1 MTAITRK
8 TVCSPRGHVAWGPLL
23 GAALVL
29 VASAPASGVVTQH
42 ELRITSITALT
53 VAQQITQPAVC
64 TAPNVCLH
72 DEVRVPVEIDFDAG
86 TIMIDGRAPVD
97 ENGNPI
103 PPGGPGGI
111 LFDTQSGPAEL
122 TFAPPCENPDG
133 CVGGEARY
141 FGTIDQGGRIAFP
154 SLGLDFELFGVSP
167 ISRFRAPM
175 GTGATSDPADPG
187 VVAEGAALDF
197 ATGAIH
203 LAGVDFIPAPIVGTV
218 LQLNRIRGA
227 LVPVPVPPVA
237 LKDVLRCQTAVQKNG
252 AAYVNAAQKALA
264 RCVDALVM
272 CEVSAETGV
281 GGGPA
286 CVQSAV
292 LLCNQSVASI
302 DNAAQAMT
310 RKIGNGCKNIGA
322 ANMLAAQG
330 GLGFSLDKPLCDAL
344 GVNASTRE
352 GIASCMLRR
361 MQCTVEELVARAEPR
376 APEVLAA
383 NGFLQFSCMP
393 VFAPG
398 DATGHDAAALI
409 RCQTALS
416 SQAARYTAIKQK
428 KLQGCIDQVIECH
441 LHAEEGEG
449 GPGGGHVHDP
459 VCVAK
464 AQRTC
469 DAAVRAIARAG
480 QRRTLVTQGACSA
493 LDAAAIPALATGL
506 GFSNLADHCLALVPP
521 VALGSL
527 DELLACLGASLDCSI
542 EGAAR
547 VLKPRAA
554 EAIPI
559 VGLEVEGMHLNE
571 RYPCVEARCGDG
583 LVDVG
588 EQCDPLFPDPLC
600 NPNCTRVACGNGN
613 LEPGEACDDGNTTAG
628 DGCSPTCT
636 VEPFSCGNGI
646 VEFFGGEV
654 CEDADTAGGDGCN
667 GSCQSTEVCGN
678 GQVDTLLGEQCDD
691 GNREFVATLTGAA
704 EVPPVVTAATG
715 TAAMTLNPDGTL
727 TYDVTTSGLV
737 GTMAHIH
744 VGAVGVDGPVVLAL
758 DGGPTVWSGT
768 TAPLTLEQR
777 SQLAAGRLYVNVHTA
792 ANVDGE
798 IRGQLGFAPGVSGDG
813 CSADCR
819 SNETCGNG
827 VVDAA
832 TGEGCDDGNLA
843 SGDGCTAACQVE
855 ACGFAGSATPLGTR
869 TFSIDPAGSKL
880 FNSIIGLG
888 SPVGSIDVT
897 SGPMSLIAGAPDAG
911 GSATV
916 TLGGDVIVQIDIVL
930 GGTVQCFKFEALGT
944 TGQLHCCGGNAVGV
958 SNTRDSN
965 TGGIPATGGQS
976 NGPAVQLGGI
986 GTGGIGDLL
995 MAFSVRETGGPTGF
1009 DCLTATYGGPART
1022 VFWTTGEA
1030 AGRVVR
1036 PAQGGALF
1044 EFKTTGE
1051 PFDCANWTVE
1061 NGPGTFVSADT
1072 ALNAVP
1078 GLDAANI
1085 RKLDD

>member
-8 TVCSPRGHVAWGPLL
+8 TVL

-29 VASAPASGVVTQH
+29 LAAAPARGVVTHH

-64 TAPNVCLH
+64 SAPNVCLH
-72 DEVRVPVEIDFDAG
+72 NEVRIPVEIDFAAG

-97 ENGNPI
+97 ENGNPV

-133 CVGGEARY
+133 CVGGEAVY
-141 FGTIDQGGRIAFP
+141 HGTIDQGGRIAFP

-167 ISRFRAPM
+167 ISKFRAPM
-175 GTGATSDPADPG
+175 GTGATSDPADPS
-187 VVAEGAALDF
+187 VVAEGTPLDF

-218 LQLNRIRGA
+218 LQLNRIRGT
-227 LVPVPVPPVA
+227 LVPTPVPPVA
-237 LKDVLRCQTAVQKNG
+237 LKEVLRCQTQIEKQG
-252 AAYVNAAQKALA
+252 ATYVKKAQKALS
-264 RCVDALVM
+264 RCVDLLIG
-272 CEVSAETGV
+272 CEVAAETGE

-286 CVQSAV
+286 CVQTAV
-292 LLCNQSVASI
+292 LLCDQAVAAI
-302 DNAAQAMT
+302 DVAAQSMT
-310 RKIGNGCKNIGA
+310 RKINAGCGKLGA
-322 ANMLAAQG
+322 ANMLATQG
-330 GLGFSLDKPLCDAL
+330 GLGFSLDKPLCDLL
-344 GVNASTRE
+344 GVNTSTRE
-352 GIASCMLRR
+352 GIATCMLRR
-361 MQCTVEELVARAEPR
+361 MQCTVEEMIARAEPR

-383 NGFLQFSCMP
+383 NGFLQFACMP
-393 VFAPG
+393 LFAPG
-398 DATGHDAAALI
+398 DATAQSAAALV

-416 SQAARYTAIKQK
+416 TQSAKYTATKQK
-428 KLQGCIDQVIECH
+428 KLQTCIDKVLECH
-441 LHAEEGEG
+441 LHAEEMEG
-449 GPGGGHVHDP
+449 GHGGMHEHDP
-459 VCVAK
+459 VCVAT

-469 DAAVRAIARAG
+469 TSAVKTIARAG
-480 QRRTLVTQGACSA
+480 LSRTLATQAACSA
-493 LDAAAIPALATGL
+493 LDASGIPALANGL
-506 GFSNLADHCLALVPP
+506 GFSNLAGHCLALVPP
-521 VALGSL
+521 VGLGNL
-527 DELLACLGASLDCSI
+527 NELLACLGASLDCSI

-554 EAIPI
+554 EAIHI

-571 RYPCVEARCGDG
+571 RYPCVEASCGDG

-600 NPNCTRVACGNGN
+600 NPDCTRVACGNGN
-613 LEPGEACDDGNTTAG
+613 LELDEECDDGNTTGG

-636 VEPFSCGNGI
+636 VEPFACANGV
-646 VEFFGGEV
+646 VEYFGGEV
-654 CEDADTAGGDGCN
+654 CDDNDTAGGDGCN
-667 GSCQSTEVCGN
+667 ADCHSREVCGN
-678 GQVDTLLGEQCDD
+678 GVVDTLLGEQCDD
-691 GNREFVATLTGAA
+691 GGDEFVATLSGAA
-704 EVPPVVTAATG
+704 ETPPVVTVATG
-715 TAAMTLNPDGTL
+715 TATMTLNPNGTL

-744 VGAVGVDGPVVLAL
+744 FGAAGVPGPITINLT
-758 DGGPTVWSGT
+758 GGPSVWSGT
-768 TAPLTLEQR
+768 TAALTVEQKA
-777 SQLAAGRLYVNVHTA
+777 QLAAGQLYVNVHTA
-792 ANVDGE
+792 ANVNGE

-819 SNETCGNG
+819 SDETCGNG
-827 VVDAA
+827 VVDTA

-843 SGDGCTAACQVE
+843 SGDGCTSTCQLE
-855 ACGFAGSATPLGTR
+855 ACGFAGSGTPLGTR

-880 FNSIIGLG
+880 FNSIVGLG

-916 TLGGDVIVQIDIVL
+916 TLGGDVIVQIDIAL

-944 TGQLHCCGGNAVGV
+944 TGSLNCCGGRAVGM

-1009 DCLTATYGGPART
+1009 NCLTATYAGAPRT

-1044 EFKTTGE
+1044 EFKTTGQ
-1051 PFDCANWTVE
+1051 PFDCSNWTTE